1 MLSTLKLLCL
11 HCESLLNA
19 RREHRGFL
27 IWAQENLLIPKLW
40 SLLRSDHSQLG
51 ELAVP
56 LIMHCITLPCGEEM
70 FWKTVNTQFTDSRWQ
85 ERFKAVERMCVLCGL
100 ANAAPVKANKVIQTS
115 LSCGVAHLI
124 ASVHDPTAAV
134 AQRAILAI
142 RAMPSNSLKLMC
154 LCLESQFDTS
164 MVDRALI
171 IGRIQLLTAII
182 PDEEILTWDFFIQ
195 RFESLALESQLQ
207 SQSTDSSFV
216 HDLMHSD
223 PMSDLY
229 QRKVMRARQAIDSS
243 TTARSIV
250 RSLQGSSLR
259 HQLSITSV
267 NASGEQW

>member
-40 SLLRSDHSQLG
+40 ALLRSDHSQLG

-70 FWKTVNTQFTDSRWQ
+70 FWKTVNTQFTDTDWK
-85 ERFKAVERMCVLCGL
+85 ERLKAVERMCVLCGL

-115 LSCGVAHLI
+115 LSCGVAHLV
-124 ASVHDPTAAV
+124 ASVHDPNSAV

-142 RAMPSNSLKLMC
+142 RAMPSSSLKVTN
-154 LCLESQFDTS
+154 F
-164 MVDRALI
+164 
-171 IGRIQLLTAII
+171 
-182 PDEEILTWDFFIQ
+182 
-195 RFESLALESQLQ
+195 RFEFTEHSSLTHS
-207 SQSTDSSFV
+207 
-216 HDLMHSD
+216 DLMHSD

-250 RSLQGSSLR
+250 RSLQGNSLR
-259 HQLSITSV
+259 HQLSISSVTSQ
-267 NASGEQW
+267 G